1 MDEKDVVTTGAE
13 QQKQKKSKLETAM
26 FLYRRQKAAEEK
38 IKELEEK
45 EKQAEAARKQRRK
58 EKQAKQKVVEKAK
71 KELAAVRAFADV
83 KKEPSNIRKQYAVK
97 GFFDLMDKC
106 NAPDSRDFSD
116 AYNFVGDTKWLLET
130 LLKNTKVID
139 NTNKLEIDIAGMR
152 AAVFDKKAEVEGIIE
167 EFKSQLDAEWKKLED
182 QRKAEEQKKAEE
194 EKNKAKETADSDKKE

>member
-1 MDEKDVVTTGAE
+1 MDEKNVVVNNDE
-13 QQKQKKSKLETAM
+13 QQKKKRSKLETAM
-26 FLYRRQKAAEEK
+26 FLYRRQKVQEEK

-45 EKQAEAARKQRRK
+45 EKQAEEERKQRRK
-58 EKQAKQKVVEKAK
+58 EKQARQKAVEKAK
-71 KELAAVRAFADV
+71 KELAAVRSFADV
-83 KKEPSNIRKQYAVK
+83 KKEPSNTRKQYAVK
-97 GFFDLMDKC
+97 GFFDLLGKC
-106 NAPDSRDFSD
+106 NTPDTRDFTD
-116 AYNFVGDTKWLLET
+116 AYNFIGNTKWLLET
-130 LLKNTKVID
+130 LLKNTEVND